1 MMIFPQLPFDAEES
15 PLSYASRS
23 AKYHI
28 GDRVVGFL
36 RDFDITPQ
44 DMAANKKEPI
54 ARLAD
59 ITGVPSDKL
68 LANAAIALGERT
80 YDLRGELVTAEFLAN
95 PHTMFC
101 PACLA
106 EDDERGERRG
116 RWLWTLS
123 VFRTCP
129 RHEIPLMRRA
139 KSKWDDPFHELD
151 FRVPERGDDLK
162 ALVEDA
168 ETRSVSALQEYVTK
182 RILGKNG
189 PGWLDSQTLDQATR
203 VTEYLG
209 VLVAYGP
216 AQKLPLLTADDRD
229 HAGRVGFEFTCRGEE
244 GIREVLEA
252 QFRKFADATGTPGA
266 RRIFGFFYNSI
277 AHSKSL
283 KDPGDIARI
292 LRQVIT
298 DNIAMPSGTKVLG
311 VKLPERYLHT
321 VASLAKEQNLDSRT
335 LNDVLIAAGALPK
348 NARAHFPIPVKQG
361 REVAD
366 RIQRMVNVIS
376 LPDALVCAFPLIKHL
391 FADRLLT
398 PIYYGRPG
406 AKGHTQKGVDSEEI
420 AKLVGK
426 LQANATLLGSEVD
439 GLVSISK
446 AAEKAKILGV
456 TVVHMILG
464 RFIDHVFCVTGVEG
478 IAALRVDPAEIKKQA
493 SCLSWGCSITEA
505 AGSLKLSPQ
514 IVWHLLD
521 HHSEEVSMQV
531 HWISCPSTHHRIPR
545 IAPEEIADFKKRF
558 IHPARIAEQCDLRVC
573 EVESRLKRRR
583 IRPVATETEVG
594 ENFYRASALELGFF
608 I

>member
-1 MMIFPQLPFDAEES
+1 MIFPHLPFDAEES

-36 RDFDITPQ
+36 RDFDIKPQ
-44 DMAANKKEPI
+44 DMAVNKKEPI
-54 ARLAD
+54 ARLAEV
-59 ITGVPSDKL
+59 TGVPSDKL

-116 RWLWTLS
+116 RWLWTLA

-139 KSKWDDPFHELD
+139 KSKWDDAFHELD
-151 FRVPERGDDLK
+151 FRVPERGGVLR
-162 ALVEDA
+162 ALAEDA
-168 ETRSVSALQEYVTK
+168 EPRSVSALQEYVTQ

-203 VTEYLG
+203 VTENLG

-216 AQKLPLLTADDRD
+216 AQKLPLLTSDDRD
-229 HAGRVGFEFTCRGEE
+229 RAGRVGFAYTARGEA
-244 GIREVLEA
+244 GIREALED
-252 QFRKFADATGTPGA
+252 QFRNFDNATGTPGA
-266 RRIFGFFYNSI
+266 RKIFGCFYNAI
-277 AHSKSL
+277 AGSKSL

-292 LRQVIT
+292 LRDVIIER
-298 DNIAMPSGTKVLG
+298 IALPAGRKVLG
-311 VKLPERYLHT
+311 KNLAERRLHT
-321 VASLAKEQNLDSRT
+321 VASLAKEQGLNSVT
-335 LNDVLIAAGALPK
+335 LRGVLVAAGVVPET
-348 NARAHFPIPVKQG
+348 ARSHFPIPVDQG
-361 REVAD
+361 REVAG
-366 RIQRMVNVIS
+366 RVKRMVHVIT
-376 LPDALVCAFPLIKHL
+376 LPEFMNCTRPLVDHL

-406 AKGHTQKGVDSEEI
+406 VKGHTQKGVDSEEI

-426 LQANATLLGSEVD
+426 LQANATELGSEID

-446 AAEKAKILGV
+446 AAEKAKVPGIN
-456 TVVHMILG
+456 VVHMILG
-464 RFIDHVFCVTGVEG
+464 GSISHVFCVRGVEG

-493 SCLSWGCSITEA
+493 QSFAWGCPIMEA
-505 AGSLKLSPQ
+505 ASSLKLSPK

-521 HHSEEVSMQV
+521 HHSAEVSMQV
-531 HWISCPSTHHRIPR
+531 HWISCPSAHHRVPR
-545 IAPEEIADFKKRF
+545 ISPEEIDDFKKRF

-573 EVESRLKRRR
+573 EVESRLKRRG
-583 IRPVATETEVG
+583 IRPVATEAEVG
-594 ENFYRASALELGFF
+594 ENFYRTSVLELGLFT
-608 I
+608 

>member
-1 MMIFPQLPFDAEES
+1 MIFPQLPFDAEES

-44 DMAANKKEPI
+44 DMAVNKKEPI
-54 ARLAD
+54 ARLAEV
-59 ITGVPSDKL
+59 TGVPSDKL

-151 FRVPERGDDLK
+151 LRVPERGVNLK

-168 ETRSVSALQEYVTK
+168 EPRSVSALQEYVTQ
-182 RILGKNG
+182 RILLQNG
-189 PGWLDSQTLDQATR
+189 PCWLDSQTLDQATR

-216 AQKLPLLTADDRD
+216 AQKLPLLTPDDRD
-229 HAGRVGFEFTCRGEE
+229 HAGRVGFAYTARGEA
-244 GIREVLEA
+244 GIREALED
-252 QFRKFADATGTPGA
+252 QFRNFDDATGTPGA
-266 RRIFGFFYNSI
+266 RKIFGCFYNAI
-277 AHSKSL
+277 AGSKSL

-292 LRQVIT
+292 LRDVIIER
-298 DNIAMPSGTKVLG
+298 IALPAGHKVLG
-311 VKLPERYLHT
+311 KKLAERRLHT
-321 VASLAKEQNLDSRT
+321 VASLAKEQSLNSVT
-335 LNDVLIAAGALPK
+335 LRSVLVAAGVVPET
-348 NARAHFPIPVKQG
+348 ARSHFPIPVDQG
-361 REVAD
+361 REVAG
-366 RIQRMVNVIS
+366 RVKRMVHVIT
-376 LPDALVCAFPLIKHL
+376 LPEFMNCTRPLVDHL

-406 AKGHTQKGVDSEEI
+406 IKGRTQKSVDQVEI
-420 AKLVGK
+420 AMLVGK
-426 LQANATLLGSEVD
+426 LHAKAALIDVLPAGV
-439 GLVSISK
+439 VSISK
-446 AAEKAKILGV
+446 AAEKAKVPAV
-456 TVVHMILG
+456 TVVHLILG
-464 RFIDHVFCVTGVEG
+464 GFLGSVVRLAGQEG
-478 IAALRVDPAEIKKQA
+478 IGALLVDP
-493 SCLSWGCSITEA
+493 
-505 AGSLKLSPQ
+505 
-514 IVWHLLD
+514 
-521 HHSEEVSMQV
+521 EEVKRQKEWVTVGLSLMDAFSPLKIAKEVGWRLVDQHQAITGLTV
-531 HWISCPSTHHRIPR
+531 VKIFGPDRSHKIQRFDTDSVTHFR
-545 IAPEEIADFKKRF
+545 ATFTT
-558 IHPARIAEQCDLRVC
+558 PAHLAEKHDLQIG
-573 EVESRLKRRR
+573 EVVRRLKRSGA
-583 IRPVATETEVG
+583 RPAISKAEIG
-594 ENFYRASALELGFF
+594 MDLYRLNDLKGGIFS
-608 I
+608 